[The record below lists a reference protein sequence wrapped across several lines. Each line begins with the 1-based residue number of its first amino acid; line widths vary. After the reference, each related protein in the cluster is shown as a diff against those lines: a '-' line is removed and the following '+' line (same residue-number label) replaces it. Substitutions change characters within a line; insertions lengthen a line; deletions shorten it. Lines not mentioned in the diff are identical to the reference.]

1 MVNLGFAKSITVV
14 SLVSGTLNVLCS
26 YMFVYSLGWGMFG
39 NALGSIFVECGRAA
53 VFGIIIC
60 MWGLWKPRPRTDG
73 GAATDSEPESFVS
86 RRDVKEFVKLAVPQ
100 CLSMFAGCIVFELQ
114 MIALTNIRDIPKD
127 ALAAGAAWVQLE
139 NMLCASMLGFVTCG
153 TNRTITLLGKMD
165 LGAKNAFMQIF
176 GMASA
181 VVAMVNVLLVVFS
194 SGLCAV
200 MSNDENVQEW
210 LKQIFWVLV
219 VHSQSKVASWLT
231 ASLFIP
237 VGRGTFM
244 IVWTSVSSYV
254 IASPIA
260 LFVSLTDIV
269 TTSIVTKM
277 LACVGLTSIAQVIQL
292 VVFIITLRMMDWA
305 KAAKTIADRVADEE
319 QEESIAAG
327 AS

>member
-1 MVNLGFAKSITVV
+1 MG
-14 SLVSGTLNVLCS
+14 
-26 YMFVYSLGWGMFG
+26 
-39 NALGSIFVECGRAA
+39 
-53 VFGIIIC
+53 
-60 MWGLWKPRPRTDG
+60 
-73 GAATDSEPESFVS
+73 
-86 RRDVKEFVKLAVPQ
+86 
-100 CLSMFAGCIVFELQ
+100 
-114 MIALTNIRDIPKD
+114 
-127 ALAAGAAWVQLE
+127 LE

-181 VVAMVNVLLVVFS
+181 VVAMINVFMVVFS
-194 SGLCAV
+194 SELCAV

-244 IVWTSVSSYV
+244 IVCTSVSSYV

-260 LFVSLTDIV
+260 LLVSLTDVV
-269 TTSIVTKM
+269 TNSIATKM

-292 VVFIITLRMMDWA
+292 VVFIIALGKMNWEQ
-305 KAAKTIADRVADEE
+305 AAKTIADRVADEE
-319 QEESIAAG
+319 QEESNAAD